1 MTELLIAVVVVALLA
16 AAMGAL
22 VLLAGRARR
31 RGTAGSA
38 IAGAMA
44 AYDEGMHGTAHDA
57 FVSVQEQHRR
67 ATPVEAPHP
76 PRGS

>member
-1 MTELLIAVVVVALLA
+1 MTAVIVILALA
-16 AAMGAL
+16 AAMVGLA
-22 VLLAGRARR
+22 LLARRARR

-57 FVSVQEQHRR
+57 FVEMQEAAERVKP
-67 ATPVEAPHP
+67 AEAPDRP
-76 PRGS
+76 

>member
-1 MTELLIAVVVVALLA
+1 MAEIVTAIVVIALIA
-16 AAMGAL
+16 AAMVGL

-57 FVSVQEQHRR
+57 FVEMQEQDERVK
-67 ATPVEAPHP
+67 PVEAPDRP
-76 PRGS
+76 

>member
-1 MTELLIAVVVVALLA
+1 MSEVVVAIVVVALIGG
-16 AAMGAL
+16 AMGAL
-22 VLLAGRARR
+22 VWLAGRARR

-57 FVSVQEQHRR
+57 FVSVQEQDRR
-67 ATPVEAPHP
+67 VNPVEAPDP
-76 PRGS
+76 SRRT